1 VTDAETAVAQPPDI
15 NELRREVE
23 GHSLWYHT
31 IELAPGLVTPGW
43 FDLRPIVDAMPWP
56 DVRGKRCLDV
66 GTYDGFLAFELE
78 RRGAA
83 EVVATDIGD
92 PSGWD
97 LSVGARARGQA
108 TIAQLAGE
116 KTGGGFAIAKRALK
130 SSVQRV
136 EISIYDLTP
145 ESLGVFDVVVCGSL
159 LLHLKDPVRG
169 VERIREV
176 CGETFLSAETIRL
189 GLGLTHRRRALAELR
204 GGVNGQWWVPTASG
218 HRMLLTSAG
227 FMVEH
232 TVKPYSIPFG
242 EGHPGRQRNL
252 TQRAFTHVLTGR
264 AGVPHSAVIARP
276 D

>member
-1 VTDAETAVAQPPDI
+1 VTDAESTVVEAPDTADV
-15 NELRREVE
+15 RREVE
-23 GHSLWYHT
+23 AHRLWYHT

-83 EVVATDIGD
+83 EVVATDISD

-97 LSVGARARGQA
+97 LSVQARTRGQA
-108 TIAQLAGE
+108 AIAQLAGDT
-116 KTGGGFAIAKRALK
+116 TGGGFAIAKRALR

-136 EISIYDLTP
+136 EVSIYDLSP
-145 ESLGVFDVVVCGSL
+145 ESLGTFDVVVCGSL
-159 LLHLKDPVRG
+159 LLHLRDPVRG
-169 VERIREV
+169 LERIRDI
-176 CGETFLSAETIRL
+176 CGERFLSAETIRL
-189 GLGLTHRRRALAELR
+189 GLGLIHRRRALAELR
-204 GGVNGQWWVPTASG
+204 GGINGQWWVPTASG

-227 FMVEH
+227 FTLEH

-242 EGHPGRQRNL
+242 KGHPGRRRNF
-252 TQRAFTHVLTGR
+252 TRRAFTRMVTGR
-264 AGVPHSAVIARP
+264 AGVPHSAVVARP
-276 D
+276 R